1 MGSNSPRSKTL
12 SLEPV
17 EASTPAVD
25 EVRPVANESPA
36 KADAQ
41 RDLRMTTADEFLA
54 AAAKEYEA
62 GTIDRVLWRQAADQH
77 GRDVSLVIAAYL
89 RARAT
94 ALQARHKPAENAEI
108 KLRGAGSNQ
117 DAIVRKVEKD
127 PPVEIEPTELPR
139 FSLRGVNP
147 KILYPA
153 GAVIAL
159 AAAVAITYLV
169 VSLRQSESVRPPV
182 AAAATPTANQP
193 ASPILIKS
201 QQPLVATSSRAG
213 TNEGGVEAL
222 ATTVRELKIA
232 GNWNVLVLYANEWT
246 RKEPNNAVA
255 WRELS
260 VGYANLRQFNE
271 ALDAATKAAELSPED
286 ALPWRNLGQINL
298 TVDRLPEAAFAF
310 GRALAVNPDDADAR
324 CGAALVAQRQARP
337 KDPNAV
343 SRRVGGNDSACPD
356 VGFGDVTVVSAGSS
370 AARKPVPSA
379 GR

>member
-1 MGSNSPRSKTL
+1 MGIHSPLSNAL

-25 EVRPVANESPA
+25 EARPAASESTP
-36 KADAQ
+36 KADPQ

-94 ALQARHKPAENAEI
+94 SLQARHKPAESAEI

-117 DAIVRKVEKD
+117 DAKVRTIEVE
-127 PPVEIEPTELPR
+127 PPPEIEPTER
-139 FSLRGVNP
+139 SRISLRDVNP
-147 KILYPA
+147 KILYAA
-153 GAVIAL
+153 GGVVAF
-159 AAAVAITYLV
+159 AAAVAIVYLV
-169 VSLRQSESVRPPV
+169 VSLRHSESIAPPV
-182 AAAATPTANQP
+182 TTAANKS
-193 ASPILIKS
+193 ASPILVKS
-201 QQPLVATSSRAG
+201 AQPESSSR
-213 TNEGGVEAL
+213 GGPNDGGADAL
-222 ATTVRELKIA
+222 AATVRELKIA

-246 RKEPNNAVA
+246 RKEPNNAAA

-260 VGYANLRQFNE
+260 VGYANLQQFND
-271 ALDAATKAAELSPED
+271 ALDAATKAVQLAPQD

-298 TVDRLPEAAFAF
+298 TVDRLPEAAVAF
-310 GRALAVNPDDADAR
+310 GKALAVNRDDADAR
-324 CGAALVAQRQARP
+324 CGAAVVAQWQARP
-337 KDPNAV
+337 KDPASV
-343 SRRVGGNDSACPD
+343 TRRVGPSDGGCFDMSYAATTAVPAGASAVRKP
-356 VGFGDVTVVSAGSS
+356 GSS
-370 AARKPVPSA
+370 A